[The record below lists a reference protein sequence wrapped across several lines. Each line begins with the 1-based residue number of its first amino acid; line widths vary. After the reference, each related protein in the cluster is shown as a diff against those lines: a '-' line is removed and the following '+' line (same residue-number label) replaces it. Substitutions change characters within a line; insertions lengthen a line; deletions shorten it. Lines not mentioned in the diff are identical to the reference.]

1 MFVAVALFALL
12 LPLAYWEFDTVHPAP
27 LEALGA
33 FAVGVIFG
41 VMTGLCFVVRQRW
54 RR

>member
-1 MFVAVALFALL
+1 MLVAVALFALL
-12 LPLAYWEFDTVHPAP
+12 VPLAYWEFDTVRAAP

-41 VMTGLCFVVRQRW
+41 AMTGVGFVVSQRW